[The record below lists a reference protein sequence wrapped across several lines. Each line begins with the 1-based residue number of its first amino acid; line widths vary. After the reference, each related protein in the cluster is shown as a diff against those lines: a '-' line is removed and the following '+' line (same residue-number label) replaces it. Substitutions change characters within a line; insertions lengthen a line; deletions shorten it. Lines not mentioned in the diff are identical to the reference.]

1 MNAKRQLDVFWGQR
15 LVGRYCLL
23 SDGSECFAY
32 DTIYL
37 EATDAAPISHS
48 LPLRSD
54 AYGRRQLRPFFA
66 GLLPEESQR
75 ERIASYLGLSASDDF
90 SMLEAIGGECA
101 GALTIVPHGTSPDF
115 GQEMLVSCDEDRLS
129 EIIKTL
135 PYRPM
140 MAGEKG
146 LRLSLAGAQ
155 SKLPVVFKEGR
166 FFLPENGTPSTHILK
181 PELSQW
187 FKGIVYNE
195 HCCMTLARM
204 IGVSAAETKIVD
216 VGGIPCLVVTR
227 YDRRADSTTGA
238 TRRIHQ
244 EDFCQALGRSPEQ
257 KYQSEGGPM
266 ARDIVRLIRS
276 GWSTRPAMDVL
287 AFVDLVVFNAVIGNA
302 DAHGKNYSM
311 LYDGAERRLAPGYD
325 LVSTVCWPALAATPA
340 MKIGGSD
347 SINSILS
354 GHWRKFAEE
363 IGISPAAL
371 RSRVKD
377 LCKAIILRSCKTL
390 SLPAQCAST
399 LETIHSH
406 AARML
411 EALLPTTSH

>member
-1 MNAKRQLDVFWGQR
+1 MKAKPMRQLDIFWGRR
-15 LVGRYCLL
+15 LVGQYSLL
-23 SDGSECFAY
+23 SDETECFSY
-32 DTIYL
+32 DSDYL
-37 EATDAAPISHS
+37 ASPDAVPISHS

-75 ERIASYLGLSASDDF
+75 ERIASYLGLPASDDF

-101 GALTIVPHGTSPDF
+101 GALTILPHGTTPSF
-115 GQEMLVSCDEDRLS
+115 GVETLVPCDEKRLS

-155 SKLPVVFKEGR
+155 SKLPLVFKDGR
-166 FFLPENGTPSTHILK
+166 FLLPENGTPSTHILK

-187 FKGIVYNE
+187 FKGIAHNE
-195 HCCMTLARM
+195 HCCMTLAKAL
-204 IGVSAAETKIVD
+204 GVPVAETRIVEVD
-216 VGGIPCLVVTR
+216 EIPCLLVTR
-227 YDRRADSTTGA
+227 YDREIDTATGT

-244 EDFCQALGRSPEQ
+244 EDFCQALGRPPEQ
-257 KYQSEGGPM
+257 KYQSDGGPL
-266 ARDIVRLIRS
+266 ARDVVRLIKS
-276 GWSTRPAMDVL
+276 GWSTHPAKDVL
-287 AFVDLVVFNAVIGNA
+287 SFVDLAVFNAIIGNA

-325 LVSTVCWPALAATPA
+325 LVSTVCWPALSAMPA
-340 MKIGGSD
+340 VKIGGSD
-347 SINSILS
+347 SINSILA

-371 RSRVKD
+371 RSRVREF
-377 LCKAIILRSCKTL
+377 CKAITKQSCETL
-390 SLPAQCAST
+390 SLPFQCEAT
-399 LETIHSH
+399 LDTVRRR
-406 AARML
+406 AAKML
-411 EALLPTTSH
+411 ATVA

>member
-1 MNAKRQLDVFWGQR
+1 MEASPKRQLDVFWGQR
-15 LVGRYCLL
+15 LVGQYNLL
-23 SDGSECFAY
+23 SDETECY
-32 DTIYL
+32 SYYL
-37 EATDAAPISHS
+37 SSSDAAPISHS

-66 GLLPEESQR
+66 GLLPEEAQR

-101 GALTIVPHGTSPDF
+101 GALTILPHGTTPRF
-115 GQEMLVSCDEDRLS
+115 GDEKLVPCDEKRLS

-155 SKLPVVFKEGR
+155 SKLPVVFTNGR

-187 FKGIVYNE
+187 FKGIVHNE
-195 HCCMTLARM
+195 HCCMSLAKAL
-204 IGVSAAETKIVD
+204 GVPVAETRIVQ
-216 VGGIPCLVVTR
+216 VGEIPCLVVTR
-227 YDRRADSTTGA
+227 YDREIDTVTGT

-244 EDFCQALGRSPEQ
+244 EDFCQALGRPPEQ
-257 KYQSEGGPM
+257 KYQADGGPL
-266 ARDIVRLIRS
+266 ARDIARLIKS
-276 GWSTRPAMDVL
+276 GWSTRPAKDML
-287 AFVDLVVFNAVIGNA
+287 SFVDLLVFNAIIGNA

-325 LVSTVCWPALAATPA
+325 LVSTICWPALSAMPA

-347 SINSILS
+347 SINSILA
-354 GHWRKFAEE
+354 GYWRKFAEE
-363 IGISPAAL
+363 IGIGPAAL
-371 RSRVKD
+371 RSRVREF
-377 LCKAIILRSCKTL
+377 CNAITKQSCETL
-390 SLPAQCAST
+390 SLPSQCELT
-399 LETIHSH
+399 LDKVRHR
-406 AARML
+406 AAKMI
-411 EALLPTTSH
+411 ATVT

>member
-1 MNAKRQLDVFWGQR
+1 MDIKKQLDVFWERR

-23 SDGSECFAY
+23 LDGSECFAY
-32 DTIYL
+32 DSAYL
-37 EATDAAPISHS
+37 EAADAAPISHS
-48 LPLRSD
+48 LPLRHD

-75 ERIASYLGLSASDDF
+75 ERIASYLGLAASDDF

-101 GALTIVPHGTSPDF
+101 GALTIVPHGAVLGFDKETLTP
-115 GQEMLVSCDEDRLS
+115 CDEHRLS
-129 EIIKTL
+129 EIIRTL

-155 SKLPVVFKEGR
+155 SKLPIVLKDGR

-187 FKGIVYNE
+187 FRGIVYNE
-195 HCCMTLARM
+195 HCCMTLAKS
-204 IGVSAAETKIVD
+204 IGVFASETQIVD
-216 VGGIPCLVVTR
+216 VDGIPCLVVKR
-227 YDRRADSTTGA
+227 YDRRTDQTTGA

-257 KYQSEGGPM
+257 KYQSEGGPL
-266 ARDIVRLIRS
+266 ARDIVRLIRN

-287 AFVDLVVFNAVIGNA
+287 AFIDLVVFNVVIGNA

-363 IGISPAAL
+363 IGVSPAAL
-371 RSRVKD
+371 RLRVKD
-377 LCKAIILRSCKTL
+377 FCKAIAVQTRETL
-390 SLPAQCAST
+390 SLPSECTST
-399 LETIHSH
+399 LETIHGR

-411 EALLPTTSH
+411 ASL